1 MISILTAEL
10 KKVIRLSFIF
20 IVTISAL
27 VMELVFGLMPKF
39 HDYPYSVEVYRK
51 YTEQYEG
58 LLTDEKAERLNARLE
73 EINELIALH
82 DIMEND
88 YLNGRITLEVFSA
101 YTEKYDIASTEVQT
115 VEYLCKKVELML
127 TLTDFEKE
135 IFYDTDWQTFF
146 KDNGYNFILLI
157 AILCIAVPVFD
168 IEYSSGSHALLLTS
182 KRGKAHLAAAKLITV
197 AGTVFVLSVLMSA
210 VRFGIFAYNSGL
222 DFCDKAIGN
231 ILLTDGYKTTS
242 LLDYFIADTF
252 MKATGYT
259 MYAMIACLITVLCKN
274 TTFSFILSF
283 LAMIA
288 PLFIS
293 NVITGAAAP
302 YIITAKSLETMY
314 PPTTQPVL
322 VMAAAII
329 KSLIFGAATTFL
341 WGKRRARMG

>member
-10 KKVIRLSFIF
+10 KKVIRLNFIF
-20 IVTISAL
+20 IAAVSAL
-27 VMELVFGLMPKF
+27 VLECVFGFMPKF
-39 HDYPYSVEVYRK
+39 HDYPYSIEVYRK
-51 YTEQYEG
+51 YTQQYEG

-73 EINELIALH
+73 EINELIASY
-82 DIMEND
+82 DTMEND
-88 YLNGRITLEVFSA
+88 YLNDRITLEEFSA
-101 YTEKYDIASTEVQT
+101 YTEKYDIASAEVQT
-115 VEYLCKKVELML
+115 VEYLCKKVGQML

-197 AGTVFVLSVLMSA
+197 AVTVFALSVLMSA
-210 VRFGIFAYNSGL
+210 VHFGIFAYNSGL
-222 DFCDKAIGN
+222 DFHDKAIGN
-231 ILLTDGYKTTS
+231 ILLTDGYKSTS
-242 LLDYFIADTF
+242 LTDYFVADSF

-259 MYAMIACLITVLCKN
+259 MYAMIACLITVLCK
-274 TTFSFILSF
+274 TTAFSFILSF

-293 NVITGAAAP
+293 DVVKGAAAP

-322 VMAAAII
+322 FMTV
-329 KSLIFGAATTFL
+329 LIVKAFILGAATVFL